1 MYMNKQIPVK
11 VFLLMVMS
19 WSAANLFAQAIYMG
33 FNGVPF
39 DGIAMIDSLGS
50 WYYLLVI
57 VEVAVWMY
65 VAVYFGKRFLSK
77 MNPPT
82 QIQVNH

>member
-1 MYMNKQIPVK
+1 MNKHIPIK
-11 VFLLMVMS
+11 LFFWMVMS
-19 WSAANLFAQAIYMG
+19 WSAANLFAQAVYIG

-39 DGIAMIDSLGS
+39 DGFAMIESLGN
-50 WYYLLVI
+50 WYYAVLI

-65 VAVYFGKRFLSK
+65 VAVYFAKRVISK
-77 MNPPT
+77 VNPTT